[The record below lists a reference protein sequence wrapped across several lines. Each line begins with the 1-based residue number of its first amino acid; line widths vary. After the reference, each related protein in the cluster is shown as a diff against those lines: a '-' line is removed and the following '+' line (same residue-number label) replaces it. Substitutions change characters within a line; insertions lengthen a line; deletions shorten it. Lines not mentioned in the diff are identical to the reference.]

1 MSVVGVVSEW
11 WVVSRWEM
19 NDKVR
24 YHQQSDLLQG
34 WRNETGSWTKYFLRY
49 FEGRASGL
57 YGWHRQRKLICSD
70 LWKTTRLNTE
80 NSSRKWKCNNRLT
93 LATGIVIICFIT
105 SAMEV
110 LFSLAFV
117 FCSFVCLF
125 VCLFYCAKTYSTDS
139 HRFRWKG
146 AHGPRK
152 KPLQGAPWSWK
163 VMEFRKTNFQAWK
176 VMENSNGH
184 RKSWK
189 SHGKWW

>member
-24 YHQQSDLLQG
+24 HHQQSDLLQG
-34 WRNETGSWTKYFLRY
+34 WLNETGSWTKYFLRY

-57 YGWHRQRKLICSD
+57 YGRHRQRKLICSD

-117 FCSFVCLF
+117 FCLFVCLF
-125 VCLFYCAKTYSTDS
+125 VLLRKNLLNRFSQISVERST
-139 HRFRWKG
+139 RATEETIAG
-146 AHGPRK
+146 C
-152 KPLQGAPWSWK
+152 PL
-163 VMEFRKTNFQAWK
+163 VMESHGISEDHFPGL
-176 VMENSNGH
+176 E
-184 RKSWK
+184 
-189 SHGKWW
+189 SHGK